1 MPELRRAFRARL
13 TDGPIVVAPGTGDA
27 FGARLIEAAGFEAI
41 YLSGFVAAATYGV
54 PDVGLLGRE
63 EMSERAAQICDA
75 TALPVVADADD
86 GYGGVN
92 NVARTVRAFE
102 RAGVVALH
110 IEDQSAPKKCG
121 SMAGKRLVSAE
132 EMAGKIKAALDARS
146 DENLLLIAR
155 TDAYAVEG
163 RASVAERVQAYAEA
177 GAEMLLV
184 HGPYDEAVA
193 RDLIAA
199 APVPMAY
206 FNSETLTMPILPPA
220 TLQALG
226 VPLALYPLS
235 MLLAATKSMRAAL
248 DAIRDGGDTQPFMRS
263 SMVDAGTVN
272 ELLGLPTL
280 KRAEERWSPKA

>member
-1 MPELRRAFRARL
+1 M
-13 TDGPIVVAPGTGDA
+13 APGTGDA

-110 IEDQSAPKKCG
+110 IEDQAAPKKCG
-121 SMAGKRLVSAE
+121 SMAGKRLVSAG

-163 RASVAERVQAYAEA
+163 RAAVAERVQAYAEA

-272 ELLGLPTL
+272 ELLGLPAL
-280 KRAEERWSPKA
+280 KQAEERWSPKT